1 MKRIIAYYLFFFY
14 ASAMLKPVMPLV
26 TDFIA
31 HQFAHEHHI
40 ATVHSH
46 NGEDHVHYELAA
58 AADEQEKDHENTKQK
73 LTEPISLHIFS
84 ANDHD
89 LFVTPATNEFN
100 STVVT
105 EVDDPLQQ
113 IIIPPPRFSF
123 QSV

>member
-1 MKRIIAYYLFFFY
+1 
-14 ASAMLKPVMPLV
+14 MPLL

-31 HQFAHEHHI
+31 HQLAHEHHI

-58 AADEQEKDHENTKQK
+58 ATDEQEKDHENTKQK
-73 LTEPISLHIFS
+73 LNDPISLHTFS
-84 ANDHD
+84 VNDHN

-100 STVVT
+100 SIAVP
-105 EVDDPLQQ
+105 EVGDLPQQ

-123 QSV
+123 QSI